1 MLPNVIQEIATF
13 LLGDIGANQVVDFN
27 FDVPNRARNIKDI
40 KSINDKTIKIPVPR
54 KGCVIGLKDPSTF
67 PNRTKVLDI
76 SLLKEHIYTEKLLI
90 HQPSLDEIGHIYTKY
105 GGIIDIAHLRD
116 HADLTRYIATQL
128 VDKFKP
134 GGEISLGI
142 DNDPCRDDT
151 GERVVKI
158 YGQGT
163 DPSAFQLTRLAAV
176 IAYDVAIWHEI
187 ATFKTWQDYSTFSP
201 EDNYSNLLGCY
212 VGFLACLN
220 PSLNYEDSVTN
231 IIFRKIN
238 QLSPLSIRNSEQI
251 IDYLNNKWYQYSD
264 EGVYSGRKIAKTKKL
279 LLFLKLKRR
288 NCNTGYNENLIDRI
302 RPNFYVSPWLV
313 TDASRNLTSEI
324 RAAVVPNPPSY
335 QRVGIN
341 IPQVDENN
349 IPLRQYYSFEI
360 QNATNKDQSI
370 FNNHLDSKGTLDSTK
385 FGQVVENIRMSYRNE
400 YGLETDS
407 PAINF

>member
-1 MLPNVIQEIATF
+1 MLTNVIQDFATF
-13 LLGDIGANQVVDFN
+13 LLEEDAANQVVDFN
-27 FDVPNRARNIKDI
+27 FDITNRVRNIDDI

-54 KGCVIGLKDPSTF
+54 KGCVIGLKEPSTF
-67 PNRTKVLDI
+67 PSRTKVLDI
-76 SLLKEHIYTEKLLI
+76 YLLKEHIYTDKLLI

-142 DNDPCRDDT
+142 DIDPYRENT
-151 GERVVKI
+151 GERVIKI
-158 YGQGT
+158 HRQGSE
-163 DPSAFQLTRLAAV
+163 PSAFQLARIAAV

-220 PSLNYEDSVTN
+220 PYSNYEDAVTN
-231 IIFRKIN
+231 IIFRKIS
-238 QLSPLSIRNSEQI
+238 QLYPQSIRISEQI

-264 EGVYSGRKIAKTKKL
+264 DGVDSGEKIAEIIKIL
-279 LLFLKLKRR
+279 LYLKLKRR
-288 NCNTGYNENLIDRI
+288 NCITGYNENLIDRI

-324 RAAVVPNPPSY
+324 KAAVIPNPPSY

-385 FGQVVENIRMSYRNE
+385 FGQVVENIRMSYKYE

-407 PAINF
+407 PAIDH